1 MFKSAKLFS
10 GLTSK
15 KLELAKGSSMSKE
28 MQEGVPQVKRS
39 SRKFLKSA
47 ILVLGA
53 SAILQPAGAVFG
65 NAQETPKK
73 DGGSVHQ
80 TSKPGTKKPA
90 VKPSSSKSKHK
101 GGKKKEET
109 PKKEG

>member
-1 MFKSAKLFS
+1 
-10 GLTSK
+10 
-15 KLELAKGSSMSKE
+15 MSKE
-28 MQEGVPQVKRS
+28 MQEGAPQVKRS

-90 VKPSSSKSKHK
+90 VKTNSKSKHK